1 MRIGG
6 NKVNIMSMYNA
17 VRFVFSCAIV
27 CEKKESGGHSIV
39 RLIALSDEL
48 YKRDYSQEKEG
59 GKRRREREREERKT
73 LTYLTMT
80 YFQGYAQGCSRHSY
94 AVNAILE

>member
-1 MRIGG
+1 
-6 NKVNIMSMYNA
+6 MYNA

-59 GKRRREREREERKT
+59 GKRRRERREKDPDLFNNDLFPGIRT
-73 LTYLTMT
+73 GM
-80 YFQGYAQGCSRHSY
+80 
-94 AVNAILE
+94 

>member
-1 MRIGG
+1 MYSVLKKSIPLRIGG
-6 NKVNIMSMYNA
+6 NKVNTMSMYNA

-59 GKRRREREREERKT
+59 GKRRRERKRERREKDPDPFNNDLFPGIRT
-73 LTYLTMT
+73 GM
-80 YFQGYAQGCSRHSY
+80 
-94 AVNAILE
+94 

>member
-1 MRIGG
+1 
-6 NKVNIMSMYNA
+6 MYNA

-59 GKRRREREREERKT
+59 GKRRRERERREKDPDLFNNDLFPGIRT
-73 LTYLTMT
+73 GM
-80 YFQGYAQGCSRHSY
+80 
-94 AVNAILE
+94 